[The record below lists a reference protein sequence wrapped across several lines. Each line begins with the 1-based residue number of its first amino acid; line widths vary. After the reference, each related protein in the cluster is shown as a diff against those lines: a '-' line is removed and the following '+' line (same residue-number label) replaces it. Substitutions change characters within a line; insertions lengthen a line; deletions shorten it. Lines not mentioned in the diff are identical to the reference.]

1 MKQTSRKLI
10 VAGLIA
16 TVVGVASIASAQQA
30 NDTWQAGGAPLRSG
44 DGTLCWNDN
53 YATPATVDAK
63 CGKAAP
69 KAAEVVSSKVTL
81 NSIINYNDNKS
92 ILNKD
97 QQAQLVDLAG
107 KIKSITVEV
116 IIVKGHTDNRGGAA
130 YNKRLSA
137 KRAEVVKA
145 FLVKNGI
152 ERGRIYTEGVGAAEP
167 SGDNKTASGRE
178 ANRRVTIE
186 VIGTRKN

>member
-10 VAGLIA
+10 VAGLVTA
-16 TVVGVASIASAQQA
+16 LFGVASIASAQQA

-44 DGTLCWNDN
+44 DGKLCWNDN

-63 CGKAAP
+63 CGNAPAA
-69 KAAEVVSSKVTL
+69 KQEVVSSKVTFT
-81 NSIINYNDNKS
+81 SIVNYADNKS

-107 KIKSITVEV
+107 KIKAITVEV

-130 YNKRLSA
+130 YNKRLSL
-137 KRAEVVKA
+137 KRAELVKA

-152 ERGRIYTEGVGAAEP
+152 ERGRIYTEGVGSAEP